1 MTELQSAAIVRDV
14 VIAEGPETA
23 GYLHGQLS
31 QDITGLVVGD
41 SAWSLLLEPQGKIVA
56 LLRVTRSADD
66 RFLLD
71 VDSGWGEAVVT
82 RLTRFK
88 LRTKCELTLQTW
100 PGIAWRG
107 PGAAAIA
114 ADAPIVAPAGW
125 TGIEATDVVGPD
137 VVGEASIDAH
147 QYETL
152 RIAARWPAMGAELDS
167 STIPA
172 ASGIVEESVSF
183 TKGCYTGQ
191 ELVARI
197 DSRGSNTP
205 TRLVRVVAD
214 PPVRL
219 AVGDRLTV
227 AGEAAGVITSA
238 SATEPIALAYVK
250 RAVEVPGRADVND
263 GEERASVELVP

>member
-1 MTELQSAAIVRDV
+1 MTELQSAAIERDV

-23 GYLHGQLS
+23 AYLHGQLS
-31 QDITGLVVGD
+31 QDIAGLGVGE
-41 SAWSLLLEPQGKIVA
+41 SAWSLLLEPQGKVVA
-56 LLRVTRSADD
+56 LLRVTRSSDD

-71 VDSGWGEAVVT
+71 VDSGWGEAVIT

-100 PGIAWRG
+100 PGVAWRG
-107 PGAAAIA
+107 PGAASVA

-125 TGIEATDVVGPD
+125 SGIEGTDVVGPD
-137 VVGEASIDAH
+137 VVAQPSIDADH
-147 QYETL
+147 YETL

-172 ASGIVEESVSF
+172 AAGIVDQSVSF

-197 DSRGSNTP
+197 ESRGSNTP
-205 TRLVRVVAD
+205 TRLVRVHAE

-219 AVGDRLTV
+219 TAGDRLTV
-227 AGEAAGVITSA
+227 AGDAAGVITSA

-250 RAVEVPGRADVND
+250 RAVEVPGRAEV
-263 GEERASVELVP
+263 EERAPVELVP

>member
-1 MTELQSAAIVRDV
+1 MTELQSAAITRDV

-23 GYLHGQLS
+23 AYLHGQLS
-31 QDITGLVVGD
+31 QDIIGLAVGD
-41 SAWSLLLEPQGKIVA
+41 SAWSLVLEPQGKVVA
-56 LLRVTRSADD
+56 LVRVTRSSDD

-71 VDSGWGEAVVT
+71 VDPGWGGAVLT

-88 LRTKCELTLQTW
+88 LRTKCELTLHTW
-100 PGIAWRG
+100 PGVAWRG
-107 PGAAAIA
+107 PGAAAVA

-125 TGIEATDVVGPD
+125 SDIEGTDVVGPD
-137 VVGEASIDAH
+137 VVGEASIDAD

-172 ASGIVEESVSF
+172 ASGIVEQSVSF

-197 DSRGSNTP
+197 ESRGSNTP

-214 PPVRL
+214 PPIRL

-227 AGEAAGVITSA
+227 AGDQAGVITSA
-238 SATEPIALAYVK
+238 SAIEPVALAYVK
-250 RAVEVPGRADVND
+250 RAVEVPGRSDVNQ
-263 GEERASVELVP
+263 GEERVSVELVP